1 MEILDEIYTKLKT
14 LNNNV
19 WYGMTEDITNL
30 DELDYLV
37 FFRDYTTYYQEKKSF
52 SDYYTVAIVKENYIP
67 VDYFLQVVEV
77 MESITGMKVSN
88 DNINYDYTKKPNTDV
103 TIEIATI
110 NFVKARK

>member
-14 LNNNV
+14 LNDNV

>member
-67 VDYFLQVVEV
+67 VDYFLQVVKV

>member
-1 MEILDEIYTKLKT
+1 
-14 LNNNV
+14 
-19 WYGMTEDITNL
+19 MTEDITNL